1 MILPISVREPE
12 IGALMHGD
20 MDVLIRPVGR
30 LAVLKK
36 FDLLWLREPF
46 YIPQAFAHRAPTS
59 AATAASCRPAFA
71 ADHSPAW
78 FATNAAQFGKR
89 RHARELPKA
98 WHRTHLRILTVEQI
112 PLHDV
117 DNVDL
122 AKAGWA
128 SRDAFVKRW
137 NQDAEFDKYRA
148 SPSVRYA
155 ANPIVLRIGFRR
167 VDGQLPGYKAVAGR
181 VEPRAASRLATAR
194 AASSEARL

>member
-1 MILPISVREPE
+1 MILPISIREPE

-20 MDVLIRPVGR
+20 MAALIRPLGR

-46 YIPQAFAHRAPTS
+46 YIPHAFAHRAPTS
-59 AATAASCRPAFA
+59 AASHPSCRPAFV

-78 FATNAAQFGKR
+78 FATNAAQFGQR

-98 WHRTHLRILTVEQI
+98 WHRAHLRILGVEQL

-117 DNVDL
+117 DDVDL
-122 AKAGWA
+122 ARAGWD
-128 SRDAFVKRW
+128 SRDAFIKRW

-148 SPSVRYA
+148 SASVRYA
-155 ANPIVLRIGFRR
+155 ANPMVLRLTFRR
-167 VDGQLPGYKAVAGR
+167 VDGQLPGYTPTAGR
-181 VEPRAASRLATAR
+181 VEPRAQSRLSAGAQP
-194 AASSEARL
+194 

>member
-1 MILPISVREPE
+1 MILPISIREPE

-20 MDVLIRPVGR
+20 MAALIRPLGR

-36 FDLLWLREPF
+36 FDLLWVREPF
-46 YIPQAFAHRAPTS
+46 YIPRAFAHRAPTS
-59 AATAASCRPAFA
+59 AAADAACRPVFA
-71 ADHSPAW
+71 ADHSIAW
-78 FATNAAQFGKR
+78 FAANSGQFGQR

-98 WHRTHLRILTVEQI
+98 WHRAHLRILAVEQL

-117 DNVDL
+117 DDVDL
-122 AKAGWA
+122 ARAGWA

-155 ANPIVLRIGFRR
+155 ANPVVLRIAFRR
-167 VDGQLPGYKAVAGR
+167 IDGQLPDYKPTAGR
-181 VEPRAASRLATAR
+181 VQPRAQSRLSA
-194 AASSEARL
+194 EARP